1 MINTSLHFLVTAF
14 LQKPEQLN
22 FSTNSICI
30 YYADD
35 VKIGP
40 KTFHSDR
47 IHLTLKAKYKKL
59 NPPLQKSKYFT
70 ILPIYFAN
78 RQSRHLVV
86 EIGNITHFAGHSSS
100 REAIVTLDPIWIFSK
115 SDQRWRCK
123 KLC

>member
-1 MINTSLHFLVTAF
+1 MINTSLHFLVTVF

-47 IHLTLKAKYKKL
+47 IHLTLKAKYKKVESTL
-59 NPPLQKSKYFT
+59 AKKQIFHN
-70 ILPIYFAN
+70 FA
-78 RQSRHLVV
+78 H
-86 EIGNITHFAGHSSS
+86 
-100 REAIVTLDPIWIFSK
+100 IF
-115 SDQRWRCK
+115 C
-123 KLC
+123 